1 MNYFKQ
7 FDWKRYN
14 FSLILVVIILCLI
27 SAFAVKLAGGE
38 ESGDSFFRAQ
48 IFGMIG
54 GIIVVAIVSV
64 IDYHFICKFAAVLY
78 LIGTGLVAAT
88 RYTPLGTDNN
98 TKTFRWLRLGGF
110 TFQPSELAKIIMIL
124 VLATF
129 YMKMKNKKKIDR
141 FYVLVLAGII
151 TAIPTLF
158 IIKQPDLSSS
168 LVLIFIFAILVFASG
183 MTYKILFPII
193 AVMIPA
199 IPALIW
205 YVQQPFQ
212 GLLNE
217 YQYGRVISFLHPE
230 LDNNDLLYQQELA
243 KKAIAAG
250 KLYGKF
256 LEDGGG
262 SGRVYADSD
271 LPVAESDFIWA
282 VIGEEFGFLGSCI
295 VLTLLILVIGKC
307 LSVAHKAQDY
317 LGMMI
322 AVGVGAMFAFQVFA
336 NIGVV
341 TSLLPNTGLPLPF
354 LSKGISSMMSGMIAI
369 GLVVNVGI
377 QPAKSSKGGF
387 SMRGNADIDV
397 ELDLE

>member
-14 FSLILVVIILCLI
+14 FSLIIVVIILCLI
-27 SAFAVKLAGGE
+27 SAFSVKLAGGE
-38 ESGDSFFRAQ
+38 EHGASFFKAQ
-48 IFGMIG
+48 VFGLIG

-78 LIGTGLVAAT
+78 LMGVGLVAAT
-88 RYTPLGTDNN
+88 RYTPLGTDLH
-98 TKTFRWLRLGGF
+98 TKTWRWLNIRGF

-124 VLATF
+124 VLAAF
-129 YMKMKNKKKIDR
+129 YMKMRKKVDR

-158 IIKQPDLSSS
+158 ILKQPDLSSS
-168 LVLIFIFAILVFASG
+168 MVVMFIFAVLVFASG
-183 MTYKILFPII
+183 MTYKILIPII

-199 IPALIW
+199 IPALLW

-212 GLLNE
+212 LLLNE
-217 YQYGRVISFLHPE
+217 YQYGRVMSYLHPE
-230 LDNNDLLYQQELA
+230 LDNNDLLYQQEVA
-243 KKAIAAG
+243 KRAIASG

-256 LEDGGG
+256 LEDGG
-262 SGRVYADSD
+262 SQARVYSQ
-271 LPVAESDFIWA
+271 LPVAESDFVWA

-295 VLTLLILVIGKC
+295 VLGLLVIVIGKC
-307 LSVAHKAQDY
+307 LSVAHKSQDY

-322 AVGVGAMFAFQVFA
+322 ATGVGAMLAFQVFA
-336 NIGVV
+336 NIGVA

-377 QPAKSSKGGF
+377 QPAKSSRGGF
-387 SMRGNADIDV
+387 SMRGNNDIDV

>member
-14 FSLILVVIILCLI
+14 YSLIIVVIILCLI
-27 SAFAVKLAGGE
+27 SAFSVKLAGGE
-38 ESGDSFFRAQ
+38 EHGASFFKAQ
-48 IFGMIG
+48 IFGLIG
-54 GIIVVAIVSV
+54 GIIVLAIVSV
-64 IDYHFICKFAAVLY
+64 IDYHFICKFAAILY
-78 LIGTGLVAAT
+78 LMGVGMVAAT
-88 RYTPLGTDNN
+88 RYTSLGTDNH
-98 TKTFRWLRLGGF
+98 TKTWRWLNIGGF
-110 TFQPSELAKIIMIL
+110 TFQPSELAKIIIIL
-124 VLATF
+124 VLSTF
-129 YMKMKNKKKIDR
+129 YMKMRKKIDR

-158 IIKQPDLSSS
+158 ILKQPDLSSS
-168 LVLIFIFAILVFASG
+168 MVVMFIFAILVFASG
-183 MTYKILFPII
+183 TTYKILIPII

-199 IPALIW
+199 IPALLW

-212 GLLNE
+212 KLLNT
-217 YQYGRVISFLHPE
+217 YQYGRVMSYLHPE
-230 LDNNDLLYQQELA
+230 LDNNDLLYQQEVA
-243 KKAIAAG
+243 KRAIASG

-256 LEDGGG
+256 LEDGG
-262 SGRVYADSD
+262 SQARVYSQSQ
-271 LPVAESDFIWA
+271 LPVAESDFVWA

-295 VLTLLILVIGKC
+295 VLGLLVIVIGKC

-322 AVGVGAMFAFQVFA
+322 ATGVGAMLAFQVFA
-336 NIGVV
+336 NIGVA

-377 QPAKSSKGGF
+377 QPAKSSRGGF
-387 SMRGNADIDV
+387 SMRGNNDIDV

>member
-14 FSLILVVIILCLI
+14 FSLILVVIVLCLI

-38 ESGDSFFRAQ
+38 EYGASFFRAQ
-48 IFGMIG
+48 VFGLVG
-54 GIIVVAIVSV
+54 GVIVLAIVSV
-64 IDYHFICKFAAVLY
+64 IDYHFICKFAIILY

-88 RYTPLGTDNN
+88 RYTSLGTDNH
-98 TKTFRWLRLGGF
+98 TKTFRWLNIGGF
-110 TFQPSELAKIIMIL
+110 TFQPSELAKIIIIL

-129 YMKMKNKKKIDR
+129 YMKMKAKKKINR

-158 IIKQPDLSSS
+158 ILKQPDLSSS
-168 LVLIFIFAILVFASG
+168 LVVMFIFAILVFASG
-183 MTYKILFPII
+183 MTYKILVPII
-193 AVMIPA
+193 AIMIPA

-212 GLLNE
+212 NLLNE
-217 YQYGRVISFLHPE
+217 YQYGRVMSFFHPE

-243 KKAIAAG
+243 KRAIAAG

-262 SGRVYADSD
+262 SERVYSD

-295 VLTLLILVIGKC
+295 VLALLILVIGKC
-307 LSVAHKAQDY
+307 LLVAHRAQDY

-322 AVGVGAMFAFQVFA
+322 AVGVGAMLAFQVFA